1 MWNLLLLREW
11 SSNLQLIQSSLRVET
26 KKKKTPPSHLAFREH
41 HRDKSNIRDFPNLPA
56 FKTPCSQGRGCKF
69 DHYQGTKIPQATQ
82 CSHKKREREKY
93 FSWEEETIL
102 GRENQYQTIE
112 GGPLSGKCV
121 KQESLPSSLVLV
133 DWNNSHLEIH
143 KSIIDH
149 YSADLVLVWPRT
161 KLSPGFSWDNS
172 ILVHVSLNFLQSSLV
187 AQWDS
192 KKWVEPFRISWSLN
206 QPGIL
211 LIVLYSTD

>member
-26 KKKKTPPSHLAFREH
+26 KKKKTPPHLLWLLGNIIEIRVI
-41 HRDKSNIRDFPNLPA
+41 IRDFPNLPV

-133 DWNNSHLEIH
+133 D
-143 KSIIDH
+143 
-149 YSADLVLVWPRT
+149 
-161 KLSPGFSWDNS
+161 
-172 ILVHVSLNFLQSSLV
+172 
-187 AQWDS
+187 
-192 KKWVEPFRISWSLN
+192 
-206 QPGIL
+206 
-211 LIVLYSTD
+211 